1 MKNSTIKHSLISTV
15 LVLLA
20 VSANAFPT
28 KVKLLDDSN
37 YAVTEGESVTLFTNK
52 GELEF
57 GMNSP
62 LYNYFEKAKKGQCF
76 VFETESESTI
86 SFNKPKDKSGT
97 VTVTKVSCK

>member
-76 VFETESESTI
+76 IFETESESTI